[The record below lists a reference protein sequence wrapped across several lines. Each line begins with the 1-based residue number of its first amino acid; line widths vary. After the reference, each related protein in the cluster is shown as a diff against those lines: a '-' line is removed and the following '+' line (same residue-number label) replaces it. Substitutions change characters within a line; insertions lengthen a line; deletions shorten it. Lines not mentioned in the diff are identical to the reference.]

1 MTPEEFI
8 KKHNLNNIT
17 INSNEMPFGEL
28 PEIIVNDADKNNLV
42 IVYGCSDDLCELRG
56 AICDE
61 IDCFEGGEITVYGKP
76 IKIIW
81 HDGFSKY
88 SWTYETDIPHACF
101 DINDPED
108 NVYSYCQAIVFSLE
122 TLDSTSNIPSLLPCP
137 ICEGNVRLS
146 FVNEDKRHTYPEIK
160 CDYCKLSMQGNIYY
174 LQSDSIT
181 EASVASLRILINN
194 WNDRR
199 KKNVV
204 SKIIGEF

>member
-1 MTPEEFI
+1 MTPKEFI

-42 IVYGCSDDLCELRG
+42 IVYGCSDDLCVLRG

-61 IDCFEGGEITVYGKP
+61 IDCFDGGEITVHGKS

-108 NVYSYCQAIVFSLE
+108 NVYSYCQAIVFSL
-122 TLDSTSNIPSLLPCP
+122 DDIPITKIADTTKIVECKDCKYFSSHP
-137 ICEGNVRLS
+137 
-146 FVNEDKRHTYPEIK
+146 
-160 CDYCKLSMQGNIYY
+160 DYCHRLAFDVPDKYFYCRDG
-174 LQSDSIT
+174 
-181 EASVASLRILINN
+181 
-194 WNDRR
+194 
-199 KKNVV
+199 KK
-204 SKIIGEF
+204 